1 MLNLA
6 GNLARVF
13 TTLVLTK
20 VRHLTHLQLSCI
32 LCWFANALPHNQL
45 SDVAVKHAGHST
57 LTSILQLVRATD
69 AYTMDEKTAKSADI
83 SAKWNIQTAV
93 FMHSSLR

>member
-20 VRHLTHLQLSCI
+20 VGHPTHLQLSCI
-32 LCWFANALPHNQL
+32 LRWLAHAALPHGQP
-45 SDVAVKHAGHST
+45 SDFAAKHAGHST
-57 LTSILQLVRATD
+57 LTSILQLVWATD
-69 AYTMDEKTAKSADI
+69 AYTMDKKAAKSAEI
-83 SAKWNIQTAV
+83 AAN
-93 FMHSSLR
+93 